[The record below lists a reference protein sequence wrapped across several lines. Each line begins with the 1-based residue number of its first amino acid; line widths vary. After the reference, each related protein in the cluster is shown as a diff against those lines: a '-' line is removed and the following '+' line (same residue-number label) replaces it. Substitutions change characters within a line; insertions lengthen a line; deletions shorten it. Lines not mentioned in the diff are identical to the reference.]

1 MKKRTQLNIEIDEK
15 LLKSLK
21 FLALSQNIKLNA
33 LVKQILSEK
42 MKSNIPSEF
51 DKSFSDELD
60 EIKQRIS
67 KLEKS

>member
-1 MKKRTQLNIEIDEK
+1 MKKRTQLNIEIDEE
-15 LLKSLK
+15 LLKNLK
-21 FLALSQNIKLNA
+21 YMALSQNIKLNA